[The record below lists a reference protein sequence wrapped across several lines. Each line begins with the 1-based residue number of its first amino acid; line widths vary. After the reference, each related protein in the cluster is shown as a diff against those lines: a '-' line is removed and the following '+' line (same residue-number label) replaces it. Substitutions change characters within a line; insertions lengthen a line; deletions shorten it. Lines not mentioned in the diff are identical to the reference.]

1 MRLLISFC
9 ILPFLFLSCSDTRKN
24 EKIGS
29 VDEQPPKQ
37 SLSVSGLS
45 GKELS
50 MTYCSS
56 CHAYVEPARLPRAA
70 WKDDVL
76 PAMGHRLGL
85 YTNGVRPESLFDP
98 GISGSIVRKANIFPE
113 TPLLAEEDWRK
124 IQQYFLDN
132 APDTIPPP
140 VRKRKIHMGLGHFR
154 YKEAAFSHRP
164 PLTTM
169 VRILSNNRGVVYS
182 DGKGGRGILTFLTSD
197 LRENYSIPLPS
208 TPVQYDES
216 AEELYLTTIG
226 KGVFP
231 NDAPDGP
238 GLPWSSCE

>member
-1 MRLLISFC
+1 
-9 ILPFLFLSCSDTRKN
+9 
-24 EKIGS
+24 
-29 VDEQPPKQ
+29 
-37 SLSVSGLS
+37 
-45 GKELS
+45 
-50 MTYCSS
+50 
-56 CHAYVEPARLPRAA
+56 
-70 WKDDVL
+70 
-76 PAMGHRLGL
+76 
-85 YTNGVRPESLFDP
+85 
-98 GISGSIVRKANIFPE
+98 
-113 TPLLAEEDWRK
+113 
-124 IQQYFLDN
+124 
-132 APDTIPPP
+132 
-140 VRKRKIHMGLGHFR
+140 GHFR

-231 NDAPDGP
+231 NDAPDGTLQLLEKKWPEPKYKPRTTIIKNLQRPACMAYGDLNGDGLEDIVACEFGNKTGRLSWCSNNGRGGYTKPILRDKP
-238 GLPWSSCE
+238 GAAVAIIKDANKDGQPDIYVLMAQGDEGIFLYENQGGGKFREKRLLTFSPLNGSQYIELADFNKDGLDDI